1 MDLLGGKMTQE
12 QYYRILGEKI
22 NKDSTSDV
30 EYLSMLRLIYLYD
43 KKLNKNSKDEEFDKI
58 NQKAIEAY
66 YTNDDDK
73 KQDVIASLLNIC
85 SKETKDA
92 FLNAKDNNEGLYKI
106 HSYIVEQELVGKED
120 QKETIKEARK
130 IEARELETKDVKED
144 YITAKE
150 NAQMANKLCYD
161 KAVYMAFLA
170 GRGLTD
176 SEKLTEKLMSISKAS
191 NSKLNTAETRY
202 FTRVIDDVVNEDCRL
217 KNGANDLKIEIR

>member
-1 MDLLGGKMTQE
+1 MTQE
-12 QYYRILGEKI
+12 QYYTILSEKI
-22 NKDSTSDV
+22 NKGSAQDV

-106 HSYIVEQELVGKED
+106 HNYIVEQELVGKED

-161 KAVYMAFLA
+161 KAVYRAFLA

-191 NSKLNTAETRY
+191 NSKLDTAETRY
-202 FTRVIDDVVNEDCRL
+202 FTRVIDDVVNEDSRL
-217 KNGANDLKIEIR
+217 KNEANDLKISIK